1 MTEEKTPK
9 QIVELLDKYIIGQNE
24 AKKYVAVAL
33 YNRYRRLQLPKQ
45 MQQDITPKNML
56 MAGPTGVGKTE
67 IARRLAKIVDAPF
80 VKVEATKFTEVGY
93 VGRDV
98 ESMVR
103 DLVEEAVRMEEKE
116 QFDRVKVQA
125 TKKANNRLVK
135 LIVPGIKRENREN
148 SMQQMMQMLSGN
160 FNMNQAQDNEE
171 VTDDIR
177 NERLS
182 VADQLNKGLLE
193 NREVTIEVEQAPKV
207 NPMGD
212 MMGQM
217 GIDMSS
223 LMGDLMPKK
232 TVKRTLKVSDAR
244 EVLIQEES
252 KKLIN
257 YDSLYQRAIERTQQN
272 GIIFIDEIDAV
283 GHRMVHGGEKFSS
296 SVIITEDVIKDIES
310 CNDLA
315 PLHNPANI
323 LGVRACQ
330 EVMPGVKH
338 VAVFD
343 TAFHQ
348 TMPAKAYLYAL
359 PKEYY
364 EKYGVRRYG
373 FHGTSHSF
381 VSKRLAELA
390 GLDYNN
396 SKMIIC
402 HIGSGASISAIKDGK
417 SIDTSM
423 GMTPLEG
430 LVMGTRSGDI
440 DPAIIEFIC
449 QKENI
454 SVSEMTTI
462 LNKKSGVLGLSGVSN
477 DFRDLVDARESGN
490 KDAANA
496 IDVLVY
502 RIVKYIG
509 AYYMALGGVDAIAL
523 TAGAGENNKEV
534 REMIMEGISAL
545 GVKIDEKANQTR
557 GEEILL
563 STKDSKVPVW
573 IVPTNE
579 ELAIARET
587 ARLVK

>member
-24 AKKYVAVAL
+24 AKKSVAVAL

-103 DLVEEAVRMEEKE
+103 DLVEEAVRMEEKD
-116 QFDRVKVQA
+116 QFEHVKMQA

-160 FNMNQAQDNEE
+160 FNMNQPQDNEE

-223 LMGDLMPKK
+223 LMGDLTPKK

-272 GIIFIDEIDAV
+272 GIIFIDEIDKITA
-283 GHRMVHGGEKFSS
+283 GNKKTSGEVSREGVQRDILPIVEGSTVSTKYGPVSTDHILFIAAGAFAESKPS
-296 SVIITEDVIKDIES
+296 DLIPELQGRFPIRVELNALTREDFVKILKDPQNSLLKQYIALLKADGIKLVFTQEAIDRIAQIAFEVNQGTDNIGARRLATILEKLLEDVLYEGPDMNMGEITITQKYVDQKLSDI
-310 CNDLA
+310 
-315 PLHNPANI
+315 
-323 LGVRACQ
+323 
-330 EVMPGVKH
+330 
-338 VAVFD
+338 
-343 TAFHQ
+343 
-348 TMPAKAYLYAL
+348 
-359 PKEYY
+359 
-364 EKYGVRRYG
+364 
-373 FHGTSHSF
+373 
-381 VSKRLAELA
+381 
-390 GLDYNN
+390 
-396 SKMIIC
+396 II
-402 HIGSGASISAIKDGK
+402 
-417 SIDTSM
+417 
-423 GMTPLEG
+423 
-430 LVMGTRSGDI
+430 
-440 DPAIIEFIC
+440 
-449 QKENI
+449 
-454 SVSEMTTI
+454 
-462 LNKKSGVLGLSGVSN
+462 
-477 DFRDLVDARESGN
+477 N
-490 KDAANA
+490 KD
-496 IDVLVY
+496 
-502 RIVKYIG
+502 
-509 AYYMALGGVDAIAL
+509 L
-523 TAGAGENNKEV
+523 TKF
-534 REMIMEGISAL
+534 
-545 GVKIDEKANQTR
+545 
-557 GEEILL
+557 IL
-563 STKDSKVPVW
+563 
-573 IVPTNE
+573 
-579 ELAIARET
+579 
-587 ARLVK
+587 